1 MRKTGGVAVKKL
13 NAVNVTCAIL
23 LVLCS
28 MSAALG
34 ADKTYQLHDE
44 SEAQLISLV
53 LKSEIEANSWTP
65 KELICFS
72 VQGLNPTSDLVKNL
86 RKDDLN
92 VGSLAEWEKRFN
104 CAFEVRLKYEY
115 TTLTTLKST
124 LVHVEVLD
132 LRDINAG
139 SGHIATTGRT
149 GNYSVVK
156 TDGKWTVKEYIPAK
170 RAPGRQSPK
179 P

>member
-13 NAVNVTCAIL
+13 NAVNVSCAIL

-72 VQGLNPTSDLVKNL
+72 VEGLNPSSDLVKNL
-86 RKDDLN
+86 RKDHLN
-92 VGSLAEWEKRFN
+92 VCSVGEWEKLFN
-104 CAFEVRLKYEY
+104 CGFEVRLKYEY
-115 TTLTTLKST
+115 TNPSALKTT

-149 GNYSVVK
+149 GNYSIVK
-156 TDGKWTVKEYIPAK
+156 TDGNWTVKEYIPAK